1 MSCKI
6 SGLVSG
12 DFVRIFLNIRNIF
25 ILNTYLM
32 FSCIAVSDL
41 ICNSNL
47 ILFICVIYY
56 FQNCMTVNAFHLLH
70 KDS

>member
-1 MSCKI
+1 
-6 SGLVSG
+6 
-12 DFVRIFLNIRNIF
+12 
-25 ILNTYLM
+25 M